1 VVAKMLVALW
11 KQAGAGAEAGV
22 GVGAAMIR
30 TTLEA
35 GALVTGLLAV
45 VQVNPLFFLFKMLQA
60 ILQAHAPAWLAL
72 LFLQLLK
79 LVQPL

>member
-1 VVAKMLVALW
+1 MLVALW

-45 VQVNPLFFLFKMLQA
+45 VQGGSEEGGMRGHPGVEAAAKEGA
-60 ILQAHAPAWLAL
+60 TSIRG
-72 LFLQLLK
+72 K
-79 LVQPL
+79 T